1 MSVCLSAGYARTF
14 IFWAR
19 KYGEPYSSNKP
30 SFSQWQSGHNFLSLI
45 PPVGAYR
52 LYVWYT
58 YSNLSAPAVPV
69 AEKVDSHTD
78 DNPISV
84 VGVPVMEP
92 GTIPRNQ
99 LSRNISDSKTTTT
112 SSSQSTIFVAG
123 YTGGCAGSCGSS
135 GGCAAGSCGVSGCG
149 GSCGGRYKGCIT
161 RQLLLLILPI
171 TFCSLSR
178 W

>member
-58 YSNLSAPAVPV
+58 YSNLSTPAVPV

-99 LSRNISDSKTTTT
+99 LSRNISDSRTTTT
-112 SSSQSTIFVAG
+112 SSTQSTVFVAG

-135 GGCAAGSCGVSGCG
+135 GGCAAGSCGVGGCG

-161 RQLLLLILPI
+161 RQLLLLLIDTIFL
-171 TFCSLSR
+171 FFV
-178 W
+178 

>member
-99 LSRNISDSKTTTT
+99 LSRNISDSRTTTT
-112 SSSQSTIFVAG
+112 SSTQSTVFVAG

-135 GGCAAGSCGVSGCG
+135 GGCAAGSCGAGGCG

-161 RQLLLLILPI
+161 RQLLLLILPT

>member
-99 LSRNISDSKTTTT
+99 LSRNISDSKTTT
-112 SSSQSTIFVAG
+112 SSSTQSTIFVAG

-135 GGCAAGSCGVSGCG
+135 GGCAAGSCGAGGCG

-161 RQLLLLILPI
+161 RQLLLLILPT